1 MPTKRPA
8 AGTSP
13 RSSAKKA
20 PAKKAPSRPAAAKK
34 APARKPSP
42 PRSPAPAATETV
54 PVAAAPLPSAPA
66 DPGWMPALE
75 VLYGRAMAFAE
86 GRPHEAPRLN
96 AEDVPSAMHDLQEAL
111 PLDEVDLS
119 ILMIAAAPALEVA
132 FEAVFS
138 TLNREPDAVGPTVDT
153 VMQLAGLDPLDG
165 ADRSRFS
172 DTSIM
177 RVLNLIETGPPTR
190 GLLRQV
196 VKVPEQVVRFLLD
209 DWQPDPTTVRALRVP
224 DRDPLDAALL
234 PDVEIPDTLPTVLR
248 ARAGTAALDHVRLQT
263 MAALDREPM
272 VFDASL
278 LDLTKDAHEA
288 TLRTC
293 ARDASMLGTVLVFD
307 YRTSAPD
314 VPIVD
319 ALSFF
324 THIGAPFIAIVDT
337 RRHLGP
343 WEKAAVTVPLPTL
356 AQREGWW
363 QTLAA
368 GSDLELARTATHL
381 EPEDI
386 LQAGATPQ
394 QRVLAKASGAARR
407 SRVQTI
413 APEVSL
419 NDVIVDDRIREQLT
433 SLADRVRYRTV
444 VIDEWRMR
452 PGGGRGRGVTA
463 LFAGAS
469 GTGKSMSAEAL
480 AGELGVPLFKVDLAS
495 VVDKYIGETEK
506 NLEEVFRS
514 VENDD
519 GVLLFDE
526 ADALFGKRSDV
537 SDARDRYANIEVAY
551 LLQRIEQFDGLA
563 ILTTNLR
570 ANLDE
575 AFQRRLDAIV
585 DFEEPDADA
594 RLTIW
599 SKALGPFEGTVAKAD
614 LRKLAGLD
622 ITGGSIRSAVVSAA
636 YYAAADH
643 SPMNRVH
650 LLRGLQEEWR
660 KAGRLNFP
668 IGDFDGW
675 R

>member
-8 AGTSP
+8 AGTSA
-13 RSSAKKA
+13 RSSAKKGPARKA
-20 PAKKAPSRPAAAKK
+20 PAKTTSAAKK
-34 APARKPSP
+34 APARKPSTP
-42 PRSPAPAATETV
+42 SSTAPAAPTPAT
-54 PVAAAPLPSAPA
+54 PTPSSAAPA

-75 VLYGRAMAFAE
+75 VLYARALAFAE
-86 GRPHEAPRLN
+86 GRAHEAPRLDP
-96 AEDVPSAMHDLQEAL
+96 EDVPGSVRELQEAL
-111 PLDEVDLS
+111 PLDDVDLA

-132 FEAVFS
+132 FEEVFAA
-138 TLNREPDAVGPTVDT
+138 LNREPDAVGPTVDT
-153 VMQLAGLDPLDG
+153 VMQLAGLDALDG

-209 DWQPDPTTVRALRVP
+209 DWRPDPATVRALRVP
-224 DRDPLDAALL
+224 DRDPLRAELL
-234 PDVEIPDTLPTVLR
+234 PEVEIPDTLPAVLR

-263 MAALDREPM
+263 FAALDREPM

-278 LDLTKDAHEA
+278 LDLGKDTHEA
-288 TLRTC
+288 TLRSC
-293 ARDASMLGTVLVFD
+293 ARDASMLGTVLVLD
-307 YRTSAPD
+307 YRAASSD
-314 VPIVD
+314 VPVVD

-324 THIGAPFIAIVDT
+324 AHIGAPFIAIVDT

-343 WEKAAVTVPLPTL
+343 WEKAAITVPLPTL

-363 QTLAA
+363 QTLAP

-394 QRVLAKASGAARR
+394 QRVLAKAGGSVRR

-413 APEVSL
+413 APEVRL
-419 NDVIVDDRIREQLT
+419 DDVIVDDRIREQLS

-599 SKALGPFEGTVAKAD
+599 ATALGPFEGTVAKAD

-636 YYAAADH
+636 YYAAAEH
-643 SPMNRVH
+643 SPVTRMH

-668 IGDFDGW
+668 IGDFAPW
-675 R
+675 A

>member
-1 MPTKRPA
+1 MPTKRTPA
-8 AGTSP
+8 KK
-13 RSSAKKA
+13 SSAAKKA
-20 PAKKAPSRPAAAKK
+20 PTRRPAAAKRAPSRK
-34 APARKPSP
+34 AAPAVPAVATP
-42 PRSPAPAATETV
+42 VAPPAPEAPPATM
-54 PVAAAPLPSAPA
+54 S

-234 PDVEIPDTLPTVLR
+234 PDVEIPDTLPAVLR

-307 YRTSAPD
+307 YRTAAPD

-363 QTLAA
+363 QALAA

-614 LRKLAGLD
+614 LRKLASLD

-643 SPMNRVH
+643 ASMTRLH

-668 IGDFDGW
+668 AGDFAGW
-675 R
+675 V

>member
-8 AGTSP
+8 AGKP
-13 RSSAKKA
+13 ARPSATKKA
-20 PAKKAPSRPAAAKK
+20 PAKKSAPRK
-34 APARKPSP
+34 APARKPAAAVVTPASAAP
-42 PRSPAPAATETV
+42 AVAAPAPVAAPAAI
-54 PVAAAPLPSAPA
+54 P
-66 DPGWMPALE
+66 DPGWLPALE
-75 VLYGRAMAFAE
+75 VLYARARAFAE
-86 GRPHEAPRLN
+86 GRAHEAPRLGVD
-96 AEDVPSAMHDLQEAL
+96 DVPGPVRELQEAL
-111 PLDEVDLS
+111 PLDDIDLS

-132 FEAVFS
+132 FEEVFAA
-138 TLNREPDAVGPTVDT
+138 LNREPDAVGPTVDT

-165 ADRSRFS
+165 ADRSRFA

-177 RVLNLIETGPPTR
+177 RVLNLIETGPTTR

-196 VKVPEQVVRFLLD
+196 VKVPEQVVRYLLD
-209 DWQPDPTTVRALRVP
+209 DWRPEPTTVRALRVP
-224 DRDPLDAALL
+224 ERDPLPWELL
-234 PDVEIPDTLPTVLR
+234 PEVEIPDALPAVLR
-248 ARAGTAALDHVRLQT
+248 ARAGTAALDHVRLET
-263 MAALDREPM
+263 FAALDREPM
-272 VFDASL
+272 IFDASI
-278 LDLTKDAHEA
+278 LDLGKDAHET
-288 TLRTC
+288 TLRVC

-307 YRTSAPD
+307 YRTTSPD
-314 VPIVD
+314 VSVVD

-343 WEKAAVTVPLPTL
+343 WEKAAVTIPLPTL

-363 QTLAA
+363 QTLAP
-368 GSDLELARTATHL
+368 GSDLELASTATHL

-394 QRVLAKASGAARR
+394 QRVLARASGSVRR

-419 NDVIVDDRIREQLT
+419 QDVIVGDRIREQLT
-433 SLADRVRYRTV
+433 ALADRVRYRTV

-599 SKALGPFEGTVAKAD
+599 AKALGPFEGTVAKAD
-614 LRKLAGLD
+614 LKKLAGLD

-643 SPMNRVH
+643 ASMTREH

-675 R
+675 RPS